1 MSGRPS
7 PAAASWVRRWRWPPL
22 LVALL
27 QTADSLPIFL
37 LALPAGALADVVDRR
52 RLLLFTQVWLG
63 LAAATL
69 GVLTLLGLTTPV
81 VLLAA
86 TLLVGYVLAK
96 LLRLHAGWLGGRWAK
111 RVGARI
117 TRDIA
122 QRIADELL
130 VPLEQF
136 DASRAALGK
145 AVRTADD
152 CS

>member
-1 MSGRPS
+1 MSSIRVPY
-7 PAAASWVRRWRWPPL
+7 
-22 LVALL
+22 
-27 QTADSLPIFL
+27 
-37 LALPAGALADVVDRR
+37 
-52 RLLLFTQVWLG
+52 LG
-63 LAAATL
+63 L
-69 GVLTLLGLTTPV
+69 VPTPV